1 MVVADVVRLEVE
13 GGGGKICSAMFRLL
27 KEAVYHSQQ
36 ISIFTT
42 SEKVLAM
49 ASHPGLRA
57 GCHHMVLKSGSANCL
72 LQ

>member
-1 MVVADVVRLEVE
+1 
-13 GGGGKICSAMFRLL
+13 MFRLL